1 MTRRKENRF
10 QKALELE
17 RERLTSE
24 INRLSEQDVVSGNL
38 GHSNHMADDATE
50 AFEQATGV
58 AVRRHLADKRLQ
70 VSDALERVKR
80 GTYGVCQS
88 CGQPIGAERLE
99 VLPHASLCVACQQKR
114 ENTLSS
120 RS

>member
-1 MTRRKENRF
+1 MTKRKDNRF
-10 QKALELE
+10 QKVLEHE

-24 INRLSEQDVVSGNL
+24 INRLSEQDVVSDNL
-38 GHSNHMADDATE
+38 GYSNHMADDATE
-50 AFEQATGV
+50 AFEQAKGV
-58 AVRRHLADKRLQ
+58 ALRQHLEDKLLQ
-70 VSDALERVKR
+70 VGDALERVKR

-88 CGQPIGAERLE
+88 CGQPIGTERLE
-99 VLPHASLCVACQQKR
+99 VLPHASLCVDCQQKR